1 MKALDKIEEKSKKI
15 SSHLMEA
22 SQADIE
28 FSEGQF
34 RVKGTDKVVPFAEV
48 ALAAYVPHNYP
59 LDKLEPGLN
68 ETAFY
73 DPANFTYPAGTHI
86 CEIEVD
92 PATGVV
98 RVDRFTA
105 ADAFGEIGNASS
117 RERACLYR

>member
-73 DPANFTYPAGTHI
+73 DPANFTYPARSEERRVGKE
-86 CEIEVD
+86 C
-92 PATGVV
+92 V
-98 RVDRFTA
+98 RTCR
-105 ADAFGEIGNASS
+105 S
-117 RERACLYR
+117 RWSPHH